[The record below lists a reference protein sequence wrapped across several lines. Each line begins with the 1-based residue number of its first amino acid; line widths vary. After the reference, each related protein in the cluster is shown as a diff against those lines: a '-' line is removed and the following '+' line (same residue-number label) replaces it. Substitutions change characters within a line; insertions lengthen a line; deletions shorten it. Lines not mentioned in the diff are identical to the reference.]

1 MPKSQH
7 FKRSMV
13 VSGRRT
19 AIRLEDAFADALRE
33 IAAERGATMSALV
46 SIIDAGRAQTNLSS
60 AIRVFVLH
68 HYRAQADGGKSGKS
82 RTAARGRIRVG
93 DGGAQ

>member
-1 MPKSQH
+1 
-7 FKRSMV
+7 
-13 VSGRRT
+13 
-19 AIRLEDAFADALRE
+19 
-33 IAAERGATMSALV
+33 MSALV